1 MTSGKD
7 DEEFFRQRGFGIKIG
22 FGERPALI
30 VIDMINGFTDATMPL
45 GAPLETQLAAQKPL
59 IEVAHERNIPV
70 IFSTVI
76 YNDHDLKDAGLWAI
90 KMKGTLTLKAG
101 TTAVEVDERLDM
113 RQTDSLLVKKY
124 ASCFFGT
131 DLASR
136 LMNLRADTLIITGC
150 TTSGCVR
157 ATAVDAV
164 QNGFRPIVVR
174 EAVGDRSAAAHEQS
188 LFDLNAKYADV
199 VGLDE
204 TLQYM
209 KTVGHNRSSTSVPEA
224 HVASLKGD
232 RRCASPVRSRKRD
245 LRMRDDSCPG
255 IARIFSAIMMV
266 GMLVLAR
273 GTVGMIEASTTRKP
287 VEAAHAAG
295 ACPPPRRGRS
305 RRPSGR
311 CRRRG
316 TCRRRSGGC
325 ARRARRRPRPAPADR
340 PCGRRACRTPA
351 RPAPAP
357 DRSARRWPG
366 PCTALAVFCG

>member
-1 MTSGKD
+1 MTSGKA
-7 DEEFFRQRGFGIKIG
+7 DEDFFKARGFGIKIG

-45 GAPLETQLAAQKPL
+45 GAPLESQLAAQKPL
-59 IEVAHERNIPV
+59 IDVAHERNIPV

-101 TTAVEVDERLDM
+101 TTAVDVDKRLDM
-113 RQTDSLLVKKY
+113 RPTDSLLVKKY

-136 LMNLRADTLIITGC
+136 LMNLHADTLIITGC

-164 QNGFRPIVVR
+164 QNGFRPMVVK
-174 EAVGDRSAAAHEQS
+174 EAVGDRSQAAHDQS

-209 KTVGHNRSSTSVPEA
+209 KTVGHNR
-224 HVASLKGD
+224 
-232 RRCASPVRSRKRD
+232 
-245 LRMRDDSCPG
+245 
-255 IARIFSAIMMV
+255 
-266 GMLVLAR
+266 
-273 GTVGMIEASTTRKP
+273 
-287 VEAAHAAG
+287 
-295 ACPPPRRGRS
+295 
-305 RRPSGR
+305 
-311 CRRRG
+311 
-316 TCRRRSGGC
+316 
-325 ARRARRRPRPAPADR
+325 
-340 PCGRRACRTPA
+340 
-351 RPAPAP
+351 
-357 DRSARRWPG
+357 
-366 PCTALAVFCG
+366 

>member
-7 DEEFFRQRGFGIKIG
+7 DEEFFKQRGFGIKIG

-45 GAPLETQLAAQKPL
+45 GAPLETQLAAQKPM
-59 IEVAHERNIPV
+59 IEVAHERGIPV

-101 TTAVEVDERLDM
+101 TTAVEVDKRLDM
-113 RQTDSLLVKKY
+113 RKTDSLLVKKY

-199 VGLDE
+199 AGLDE
-204 TLQYM
+204 TLQYL
-209 KTVGHNRSSTSVPEA
+209 KTVGHNR
-224 HVASLKGD
+224 
-232 RRCASPVRSRKRD
+232 
-245 LRMRDDSCPG
+245 
-255 IARIFSAIMMV
+255 
-266 GMLVLAR
+266 
-273 GTVGMIEASTTRKP
+273 
-287 VEAAHAAG
+287 
-295 ACPPPRRGRS
+295 
-305 RRPSGR
+305 
-311 CRRRG
+311 
-316 TCRRRSGGC
+316 
-325 ARRARRRPRPAPADR
+325 
-340 PCGRRACRTPA
+340 
-351 RPAPAP
+351 
-357 DRSARRWPG
+357 
-366 PCTALAVFCG
+366 